1 MMSEAVLWKK
11 EGSRNESLVN
21 VKKNYDD
28 WLNDWLDF
36 RKARVKESTYIRYR
50 NMVNNHIRPYLGGYS
65 ISEIDTFRMESYVS
79 GLLTNG
85 RLDQE
90 GGLSPKS
97 ILDILT
103 VVKETF
109 RYAGFYGVNTV
120 CCFDHVSVRQ
130 KPKEMRVLSR
140 REEKDLVAL
149 LLSDMDSY
157 KVGVFLSLYTGIRI
171 GELCALQWK
180 DISLTD
186 KTMKICKTMQRLQKP
201 EPDETAKTHIII
213 TEPKS
218 QMAKRMIP
226 LPDFV
231 VGVMAAFESL
241 PDYYILTGSGK
252 HFAEPRTMHNRF
264 KTYINQ
270 SGIEDANFHSLRH
283 TFATRC
289 VESGFDIKS
298 LSEILGHSSVKIT
311 LDKYVHSSLEQKR
324 FNMDKLKACY

>member
-1 MMSEAVLWKK
+1 MADTERSY
-11 EGSRNESLVN
+11 GN
-21 VKKNYDD
+21 
-28 WLNDWLDF
+28 WLDEWLDF
-36 RKARVKESTYIRYR
+36 RRARVKESTYIRYR
-50 NMVNNHIRPYLGGYS
+50 NMVNNHIRPYLGKDS
-65 ISEIDTFRMESYVS
+65 IQEIDTFRMESYVS
-79 GLLTNG
+79 ELLSNG

-109 RYAGFYGVNTV
+109 RYAGLYGVNTV
-120 CCFDHVSVRQ
+120 CCFDHVSVRRN
-130 KPKEMRVLSR
+130 PKEMRVLSR
-140 REEKDLVAL
+140 REEKELVAL
-149 LLSDMDSY
+149 LLSDTDSY

-171 GELCALQWK
+171 GELCALQWR
-180 DISLTD
+180 DISLAD
-186 KTMKICKTMQRLQKP
+186 KTMKICKTMQRLQKS
-201 EPDETAKTHIII
+201 EPDEAARTHIVI

-218 QMAKRMIP
+218 LMAKRMIP

-231 VGVMAAFESL
+231 VGVMKAFESL
-241 PDYYILTGSGK
+241 PDYYILTNSGQ

-311 LDKYVHSSLEQKR
+311 LDRYVHSSLEQKR
-324 FNMDKLKACY
+324 INMEKLKACY

>member
-1 MMSEAVLWKK
+1 MSEEVFRKK
-11 EGSRNESLVN
+11 EGNRRGGGADAQKTYGE
-21 VKKNYDD
+21 
-28 WLNDWLDF
+28 WLDEWLEF
-36 RKARVKESTYIRYR
+36 RRVRVKESTYIRYR
-50 NMVNNHIRPYLGGYS
+50 NMINNHIRPCLGNYL
-65 ISEIDTFRMESYVS
+65 IQEIDTFCMETYVS
-79 GLLTNG
+79 KLLTNG

-103 VVKETF
+103 VVKESF
-109 RYAGFYGVNTV
+109 RYAGFYGVDTV
-120 CCFDHVSVRQ
+120 CCFEHVSVRRKQ
-130 KPKEMRVLSR
+130 KEMRVLSR
-140 REEKDLVAL
+140 REEKELVTL

-186 KTMKICKTMQRLQKP
+186 KTIKICKTMQRLQKP
-201 EPDETAKTHIII
+201 EPDETARTHIII

-218 QMAKRMIP
+218 PMAKRMIP

-241 PDYYILTGSGK
+241 PDHYILTGSGK

-289 VESGFDIKS
+289 IESGFDIKS

-324 FNMDKLKACY
+324 INMDKLKAWY

>member
-1 MMSEAVLWKK
+1 MSETVSWRKD
-11 EGSRNESLVN
+11 GSRREHLADTERSYGN
-21 VKKNYDD
+21 
-28 WLNDWLDF
+28 WLDEWLDF
-36 RKARVKESTYIRYR
+36 RRARVKESTYIRYR
-50 NMVNNHIRPYLGGYS
+50 NMVNNHIRPYLGKDS
-65 ISEIDTFRMESYVS
+65 IQEIDTFRMESYVS
-79 GLLTNG
+79 ELLNNG

-109 RYAGFYGVNTV
+109 RYAGLYGVNTV
-120 CCFDHVSVRQ
+120 CCFDHVSVRRN
-130 KPKEMRVLSR
+130 PKEMRVLSR
-140 REEKDLVAL
+140 REEKELVAL
-149 LLSDMDSY
+149 LLSDTDSY

-171 GELCALQWK
+171 GELCALQWR
-180 DISLTD
+180 DISLAD
-186 KTMKICKTMQRLQKP
+186 KTMKICKTMQRLQKS
-201 EPDETAKTHIII
+201 EPDEAARTHIVI

-218 QMAKRMIP
+218 LMAKRMIP

-231 VGVMAAFESL
+231 VGVMKAFESL
-241 PDYYILTGSGK
+241 PDYYILTNSGQ

-311 LDKYVHSSLEQKR
+311 LDRYVHSSLEQKR
-324 FNMDKLKACY
+324 INMEKLKACY